1 MDAGGIWCILGRMED
16 GLKSDDL
23 KDAVAPYPQEALLV
37 EAVAEMGGRR
47 VVCSSPGLGQLAGA
61 VARTWPAAN
70 VVAWYLDLY
79 RAELSRRY
87 WNAAVGVR
95 PENLA
100 IECEADLPAGDA
112 DVVALPLSSRGEAEL
127 VWDLVQSGHER
138 LVVGG
143 KFFAATEN
151 AEDRWLGEQLAKVFR
166 KVERRE
172 LETGVVYLAVKT
184 EPLKKRK
191 DYSCEFAFRDRGRL
205 IKAVSRPGVF
215 SHRHIDPGARRLID
229 AMEVVDEMRV
239 LDIGCG
245 AGTVALAAACR
256 VEEVRV
262 HAVDSNARAVECTLR
277 GAELNGLTNVT
288 VELNASGG
296 YGGTGEYD
304 LVLANPPYYSGF
316 RIAEHFLVAGRE
328 SLRTGG
334 KILVVT
340 KHPAWYEEHMPAWF
354 DDVTMV
360 ECKGYCVFNGA
371 RPACA
376 RSQEQKGGD
385 V

>member
-1 MDAGGIWCILGRMED
+1 MDAGGIWCIFGDMGDDSE
-16 GLKSDDL
+16 SEDL
-23 KDAVAPYPQEALLV
+23 KGVVAPYPQEALLV

-61 VARTWPAAN
+61 VARDWPDAE

-79 RAELSRRY
+79 RAELARWY
-87 WNAAVGVR
+87 WDAASGKW

-100 IECEADLPAGDA
+100 IECEADLPVGEA
-112 DVVALPLSSRGEAEL
+112 DVVALPLSARGEAEL

-143 KFFAATEN
+143 KLFASTDN
-151 AEDRWLGEQLAKVFR
+151 AEDRWLGEHLDKVFR

-172 LETGVVYLAVKT
+172 FETGAVYVAEKSG
-184 EPLKKRK
+184 PLKKRK

-229 AMEVVDEMRV
+229 AMDVADGMRV

-256 VEEVRV
+256 GDGVRV
-262 HAVDSNARAVECTLR
+262 HAVDSNARAVESTLR
-277 GAELNGLTNVT
+277 GAELNGLANVT
-288 VELNASGG
+288 AELNASGG
-296 YGGTGEYD
+296 YAGAGEYD

-316 RIAEHFLVAGRE
+316 RIAEHFLTAGRE
-328 SLRTGG
+328 ALRAGG
-334 KILVVT
+334 KIIVVT
-340 KHPAWYEEHMPAWF
+340 KHPAWYEENMPAWF
-354 DDVTMV
+354 DEVTMV
-360 ECKGYCVFNGA
+360 ECKGYCVFQGA
-371 RPACA
+371 RP
-376 RSQEQKGGD
+376 EFT
-385 V
+385 

>member
-1 MDAGGIWCILGRMED
+1 MDAGGIWCIFGHMDDDSE
-16 GLKSDDL
+16 SDDL

-61 VARTWPAAN
+61 VARAWPGAE
-70 VVAWYLDLY
+70 VVCVV
-79 RAELSRRY
+79 SRFVSGGAGAR
-87 WNAAVGVR
+87 VLECGGRRKR
-95 PENLA
+95 PANLA

-143 KFFAATEN
+143 KLFASTDN

-172 LETGVVYLAVKT
+172 FETGVVYVAVKT

-229 AMEVVDEMRV
+229 AMEIADGMRV

-256 VEEVRV
+256 GDGVRV

-277 GAELNGLTNVT
+277 GAELNGLANVT
-288 VELNASGG
+288 AELNASGG
-296 YGGTGEYD
+296 YAGAGEYD

-316 RIAEHFLVAGRE
+316 RIAEHFLTAGRE
-328 SLRTGG
+328 ALRAGG
-334 KILVVT
+334 KIIVVT
-340 KHPAWYEEHMPAWF
+340 KHPAWYEENMPAWF
-354 DDVTMV
+354 EEVTMV
-360 ECKGYCVFNGA
+360 ECKGYCVFQGA
-371 RPACA
+371 RPEFA
-376 RSQEQKGGD
+376 
-385 V
+385 